1 MSYLLNKQGINLLKF
16 IYILK
21 ITQTIIKMK
30 KILIASLAT
39 TALMTQV
46 SFAEM
51 KLGNFGT
58 LGGYVGVESQKIS
71 KGVVGNRNMPGAFV
85 GADYNS
91 PIGAYLSLSVHQDRS
106 DPGTRQG
113 QTYNYEVCT
122 TPGFKTT
129 LGKINV
135 DVSYENCAQESA
147 TTTGTYQVKLN
158 TDLNKETNIFLN
170 YYNDTTDGSRAA
182 VGNTLIGDQIYEAGV
197 SYNFGPAVGKVA
209 YLYGEKVLD
218 VWSVGASKEIVG
230 VNFDLTG
237 YHVTANGNRNYISDS
252 AAKTLNKDH
261 IILTATKN
269 F

>member
-1 MSYLLNKQGINLLKF
+1 
-16 IYILK
+16 
-21 ITQTIIKMK
+21 MK

-58 LGGYVGVESQKIS
+58 LGGSVGVQSQKIS
-71 KGVVGNRNMPGAFV
+71 KGVVGNRNTPGAFV
-85 GADYNS
+85 GVDYNS
-91 PIGAYLSLSVHQDRS
+91 PIGAYLSLVVAQDRS

-113 QTYNYEVCT
+113 QTYNYEACT
-122 TPGFKTT
+122 TPGFKTK
-129 LGKINV
+129 LGQINV
-135 DVSYENCAQESA
+135 DASYENCAQESA
-147 TTTGTYQVKLN
+147 TVVGTYQVKLN
-158 TDLNKETNIFLN
+158 TDVNKQTNIFLN

-182 VGNTLIGDQIYEAGV
+182 VGNTLIGDQTYEAGV

-209 YLYGEKVLD
+209 YLYTEKTLD

-237 YHVTANGNRNYISDS
+237 YHVTANSNTNYISASTKKAFD
-252 AAKTLNKDH
+252 KDH

>member
-1 MSYLLNKQGINLLKF
+1 
-16 IYILK
+16 
-21 ITQTIIKMK
+21 MK

-58 LGGYVGVESQKIS
+58 LGGSVGVQSQKIS
-71 KGVVGNRNMPGAFV
+71 KGFVANRNTPGAFV
-85 GADYNS
+85 GVDYNS
-91 PIGAYLSLSVHQDRS
+91 PIGAYLSLVVAQDRS
-106 DPGTRQG
+106 DSGTTQG
-113 QTYNYEVCT
+113 ETYNFEACT
-122 TPGFKTT
+122 TPGFKTK
-129 LGKINV
+129 LGQINV

-147 TTTGTYQVKLN
+147 TVAGTYQFKFNSDV
-158 TDLNKETNIFLN
+158 NKETNIFFN

-182 VGNTLIGDQIYEAGV
+182 VGNSLIGDQTYEAGV

-209 YLYGEKVLD
+209 YLYTEKTLD
-218 VWSVGASKEIVG
+218 VWSAGVAKEIVG

-237 YHVTANGNRNYISDS
+237 YHVTANGNRNYI
-252 AAKTLNKDH
+252 AASTASTINKDH

>member
-1 MSYLLNKQGINLLKF
+1 
-16 IYILK
+16 
-21 ITQTIIKMK
+21 MK

-58 LGGYVGVESQKIS
+58 LGGSVGVQSQKIS
-71 KGVVGNRNMPGAFV
+71 KGFVGNRNTPGAFV
-85 GADYNS
+85 GVDYNS
-91 PIGAYLSLSVHQDRS
+91 PIGAYLSLVVAQDRS

-113 QTYNYEVCT
+113 QTYNYEACT
-122 TPGFKTT
+122 TPGFKTK
-129 LGKINV
+129 LGQINV

-147 TTTGTYQVKLN
+147 TVVGTYQFKFN
-158 TDLNKETNIFLN
+158 TDVNKVTNIFFN
-170 YYNDTTDGSRAA
+170 YYNDTTDGS
-182 VGNTLIGDQIYEAGV
+182 IGADGRSKVSDQSYEAGA

-209 YLYGEKVLD
+209 YLLTEKTLD

-237 YHVTANGNRNYISDS
+237 YHVTANGNRNYISAS
-252 AAKTLNKDH
+252 TASTINKDH

>member
-1 MSYLLNKQGINLLKF
+1 
-16 IYILK
+16 
-21 ITQTIIKMK
+21 MK

-58 LGGYVGVESQKIS
+58 LGGSVGVQSQKIS
-71 KGVVGNRNMPGAFV
+71 KGFVGNRNTPGAFV
-85 GADYNS
+85 GVDYNS
-91 PIGAYLSLSVHQDRS
+91 PIGAYLSLVVAQDRS

-113 QTYNYEVCT
+113 QTYNYEACT
-122 TPGFKTT
+122 TPGFKTK
-129 LGKINV
+129 LGQINV

-147 TTTGTYQVKLN
+147 TVQGTYQFKFN
-158 TDLNKETNIFLN
+158 TDVNKVTNIFFN
-170 YYNDTTDGSRAA
+170 YYNDTTDGSIGADGRSK
-182 VGNTLIGDQIYEAGV
+182 VGDQSYEAGA

-209 YLYGEKVLD
+209 YLLTEKTLD

-237 YHVTANGNRNYISDS
+237 YHVTANGNRNYISAS
-252 AAKTLNKDH
+252 TASTINKDH

>member
-1 MSYLLNKQGINLLKF
+1 
-16 IYILK
+16 
-21 ITQTIIKMK
+21 MK

-58 LGGYVGVESQKIS
+58 LGGYVGVESQKITQ
-71 KGVVGNRNMPGAFV
+71 GLVANRNTPGAFV
-85 GADYNS
+85 GVDYNS
-91 PIGAYLSLSVHQDRS
+91 PIGAYLSVSVHQDRS

-113 QTYNYEVCT
+113 QTYNYEACT
-122 TPGFKTT
+122 TPGFKTK
-129 LGKINV
+129 LGQINV
-135 DVSYENCAQESA
+135 DVSYENCALESA
-147 TTTGTYQVKLN
+147 TVQGTYQFKFN
-158 TDLNKETNIFLN
+158 TDVNKETNIFFN
-170 YYNDTTDGSRAA
+170 YYNDTTDGSIGPDLRSK
-182 VGNTLIGDQIYEAGV
+182 VGDQSYEAGA

-209 YLYGEKVLD
+209 YLLTEKTLD

-237 YHVTANGNRNYISDS
+237 YHVTANGNRNYISAS
-252 AAKTLNKDH
+252 TASTINKDH

>member
-1 MSYLLNKQGINLLKF
+1 
-16 IYILK
+16 
-21 ITQTIIKMK
+21 MK

-58 LGGYVGVESQKIS
+58 LGGYVGVESQKIT
-71 KGVVGNRNMPGAFV
+71 KGVVANRNTPGAFV
-85 GADYNS
+85 GVDYNS
-91 PIGAYLSLSVHQDRS
+91 PIGAYLSVSVHQDRS

-122 TPGFKTT
+122 TPGFKTA

-147 TTTGTYQVKLN
+147 NVAGTYQFKFNSDV
-158 TDLNKETNIFLN
+158 NKETNIFFN

-182 VGNTLIGDQIYEAGV
+182 VGNSLIGDQTYEAGV
-197 SYNFGPAVGKVA
+197 SYNFGPAVAKAA
-209 YLYGEKVLD
+209 YLYTEKTLD
-218 VWSVGASKEIVG
+218 VWSVGVAKEIVG

-237 YHVTANGNRNYISDS
+237 YHVTANGNRNYISAS
-252 AAKTLNKDH
+252 TASTINKDH

>member
-1 MSYLLNKQGINLLKF
+1 
-16 IYILK
+16 
-21 ITQTIIKMK
+21 MK

-58 LGGYVGVESQKIS
+58 LGGYVGVETQKIS

-122 TPGFKTT
+122 TPGFKTK
-129 LGKINV
+129 LGQINV
-135 DVSYENCAQESA
+135 DASYENCAQESA

-158 TDLNKETNIFLN
+158 TDLNKDLKPEDVTKSSGKKVWWLCSKGHEWLAFVFNRTKGQGCPHCLNIKRKSL
-170 YYNDTTDGSRAA
+170 S
-182 VGNTLIGDQIYEAGV
+182 
-197 SYNFGPAVGKVA
+197 
-209 YLYGEKVLD
+209 
-218 VWSVGASKEIVG
+218 
-230 VNFDLTG
+230 
-237 YHVTANGNRNYISDS
+237 
-252 AAKTLNKDH
+252 
-261 IILTATKN
+261 
-269 F
+269 

>member
-1 MSYLLNKQGINLLKF
+1 MSYLLNKQGINLIKF

-147 TTTGTYQVKLN
+147 NVVGTYQFKFNSDV
-158 TDLNKETNIFLN
+158 NKETNIFFN
-170 YYNDTTDGSRAA
+170 YYNDTTDGS
-182 VGNTLIGDQIYEAGV
+182 IGADGRTKIADQTYEAGV

-209 YLYGEKVLD
+209 YLYGEKFLD